1 MIKKHP
7 IINLEENIQKIN
19 SFKEL
24 KKGWNLYDAD
34 PIPLKVIENA
44 LSIIKH
50 LKIQPKVFPTAADSI
65 FFEYDEIC
73 LNELGEVIGDQG
85 LIFEIKEDKIG
96 ICWMRDVNDF
106 DDYDVDLNNIDHL
119 NSILDKFGFEET

>member
-24 KKGWNLYDAD
+24 RKGWDLYDAD
-34 PIPLKVIENA
+34 PIPPIVIENA
-44 LSIIKH
+44 LQIIKH

-73 LNELGEVIGDQG
+73 LNEAGEVIGDQG

>member
-1 MIKKHP
+1 MIQKHP
-7 IINLEENIQKIN
+7 EIKLEENIQKIN

-24 KKGWNLYDAD
+24 EHGWDTYDAD
-34 PIPLKVIENA
+34 PIPLTVIENA
-44 LSIIKH
+44 IEIVKQ

-73 LNELGEVIGDQG
+73 LNEAGEVIGDQG

-106 DDYDVDLNNIDHL
+106 DDYSVELTDINHLNN
-119 NSILDKFGFEET
+119 ILDKFGFEET